1 MIILVN
7 ILINILLIFVDYGL
21 LILFVFEWQGVV
33 NNTKVFIT
41 LNNDKWELYLILM
54 FMMIQL

>member
-1 MIILVN
+1 MIILIN